1 MNKILKNKIRVTL
14 FFTISLLLVSCG
26 ANKKPTKAVEYIH
39 NEGKAQGTYYSA
51 TYLQPE
57 GKDLQAQ
64 LDIFFNEFNRSLST
78 YDPNS
83 LISRINRNDIT
94 TIDTYFET
102 VFTASQKVSEA
113 TGGAFDI
120 TVAPLVNAWGFG
132 FGNHDRSKEPDLSKL
147 MPLIGYQK
155 VRLENRQLVKQN
167 NAIMIDVSAIAQGYS
182 ADLIAAIFE
191 KNGCVHYMI
200 DIGGEIVCK
209 GSNPK
214 GKNWQIGID
223 KPVDDSLNVS
233 GELQTIVSITNRAIT
248 TSGNYRQFYVK
259 DGKKYAHTINPKTG
273 RPVNHNLLS
282 ATVVAADCTTADAY
296 ATAFMVLG
304 KDSAMAL
311 CKRTPDMDCYLIYTD
326 KNGKYQVAHTEGF
339 KKYMTE

>member
-1 MNKILKNKIRVTL
+1 MSTFSKYKIGVAL
-14 FFTISLLLVSCG
+14 FFLISLLLAGCG
-26 ANKKPTKAVEYIH
+26 KGTKPANAVEYIH

-64 LDIFFNEFNRSLST
+64 LDTFFNEFDRSLST
-78 YDPNS
+78 YNPNS
-83 LISRINRNDIT
+83 LISRINRNDT
-94 TIDTYFET
+94 VTVDKYFET
-102 VFTASQKVSEA
+102 VFRASQKVSEA
-113 TGGAFDI
+113 TDGAFDI

-132 FGNHDRSKEPDLSKL
+132 FGNRDRSKEPDISKF

-155 VRLENRQLVKQN
+155 VKLENRKISKEN
-167 NAIMIDVSAIAQGYS
+167 KDIMIDVSAIAQGYS
-182 ADLIAAIFE
+182 ADLIADIFE
-191 KNGCVHYMI
+191 KNGCEHYMI

-209 GSNPK
+209 GNNPK

-248 TSGNYRQFYVK
+248 TSGNYRQFYLK

-282 ATVVAADCTTADAY
+282 ATVVAADCTTADAF

-326 KNGKYQVAHTEGF
+326 KSGKYQVAFTDGF
-339 KKYMTE
+339 KKFLTE

>member
-1 MNKILKNKIRVTL
+1 MHQILKYKIRITL
-14 FFTISLLLVSCG
+14 VFAIALLLVSCG
-26 ANKKPTKAVEYIH
+26 ANTKPAKAVGYIH

-57 GKDLQAQ
+57 GRDLQAQ
-64 LDIFFNEFNRSLST
+64 LDTFFNEFDRSLST
-78 YDPNS
+78 YNPNS
-83 LISRINRNDIT
+83 LISRINRNDT
-94 TIDTYFET
+94 VTVDKYFET
-102 VFTASQKVSEA
+102 VFRASQKVSEA
-113 TGGAFDI
+113 SGGAFDI

-132 FGNHDRSKEPDLSKL
+132 FGNRDRSKEPDLKKL

-155 VRLENRQLVKQN
+155 VKLKNRQLLKAN
-167 NAIMIDVSAIAQGYS
+167 KDIMIDLSAIAQGYS
-182 ADLIAAIFE
+182 ADLIADIFE
-191 KNGCVHYMI
+191 KNGCEHYMI

-259 DGKKYAHTINPKTG
+259 DGKKYAHTINPKSG
-273 RPVNHNLLS
+273 RPVSHNLLS

-304 KDSAMAL
+304 KDSALAL

-326 KNGKYQVAHTEGF
+326 ASGKYQVAFTDGF
-339 KKYMTE
+339 KKYVTE